1 MKNIFQTLEILEKN
15 IKSIN
20 EFEIVSLEN
29 AKDRFL
35 FEDIK
40 SKKNLPSFDNAALD
54 GYAFRFED
62 RFNALDIKGTIL
74 AGDKNDKLIE
84 ENECYKIMTGAKIP
98 NNADTIIMLE
108 DALVENNKLIINK
121 DIKKYNAYRFK
132 AEELKEGEI
141 ILKKGEKLN
150 SAKITLLASQ
160 GIYKIK
166 VFRKIKIGIFSS
178 GNELKEPWQEC
189 DKDAI
194 YNANAL
200 GVFSLLSSPSSE
212 ISYLGIIKDNFL
224 DTKEALEFNDFDLL
238 LTSGGASIGEADF
251 MEKALKELNFN
262 PIFEGIK
269 AKPAKPSKL
278 YCKNKNYILILPGN
292 PMAAYLSCFIFALK
306 IIHLFCSNF
315 QSHLSIEAKMGK
327 DLKLKSGRNNLILGN
342 LEKNLFYPIDQNFG
356 SGMITPLIKNN
367 FLFISHE
374 DQECIKQNEKV
385 KIILL

>member
-20 EFEIVSLEN
+20 EFEIISLEN

-62 RFNALDIKGTIL
+62 RFNALSVKGTIL
-74 AGDKNDKLIE
+74 AGDKEDKKIE
-84 ENECYKIMTGAKIP
+84 QNECYKIMTGSKIP
-98 NNADTIIMLE
+98 SNADTIIMLE
-108 DALVENNKLIINK
+108 DAFLENDKLIIKK
-121 DIKKYNAYRFK
+121 DIKQYNAYRFK

-141 ILKKGEKLN
+141 ILKKGEKLD

-200 GVFSLLSSPSSE
+200 GIFSLLLCPSCE

-224 DTKEALEFNDFDLL
+224 DTKEALEFNNFDLL
-238 LTSGGASIGEADF
+238 LTSGGASAGEADF
-251 MEKALKELNFN
+251 MEEALKKLNFI
-262 PIFEGIK
+262 PIFQGIK
-269 AKPAKPSKL
+269 ARPAKPSKL
-278 YCKNKNYILILPGN
+278 YCKDKNYILILPGN
-292 PMAAYLSCFIFALK
+292 PMAAYLSCFILALK
-306 IIHLFCSNF
+306 IIHLFCCNT
-315 QSHLSIEAKMGK
+315 QSYLSIEAKMGK

-342 LEKNLFYPIDQNFG
+342 LEQDFFYPIEQNFG
-356 SGMITPLIKNN
+356 SGMIMPLIKNN
-367 FLFISHE
+367 FLFISNE
-374 DQECIKQNEKV
+374 EQEYIKQNEKI